1 MTGAQYTSCLISLS
15 LKVFLDNFTFVFGLV
30 INLYFYKDELTL
42 EQSLITVLKGIEI
55 LANSLREP
63 TFLFLFFLKLLEILL
78 SFPHAFSHTPTKL
91 CHASSC
97 IQLQNL
103 GYESQ

>member
-42 EQSLITVLKGIEI
+42 EQSLLTVLKGIEI
-55 LANSLREP
+55 LANSLREAM
-63 TFLFLFFLKLLEILL
+63 FFFKLLEILC
-78 SFPHAFSHTPTKL
+78 L
-91 CHASSC
+91 CCFAYKS
-97 IQLQNL
+97 
-103 GYESQ
+103 

>member
-55 LANSLREP
+55 LANSLREA
-63 TFLFLFFLKLLEILL
+63 TFFLNSWKFYVFVALLTKVDLTGHTQ
-78 SFPHAFSHTPTKL
+78 SCFSKHCKAHMT
-91 CHASSC
+91 
-97 IQLQNL
+97 
-103 GYESQ
+103 